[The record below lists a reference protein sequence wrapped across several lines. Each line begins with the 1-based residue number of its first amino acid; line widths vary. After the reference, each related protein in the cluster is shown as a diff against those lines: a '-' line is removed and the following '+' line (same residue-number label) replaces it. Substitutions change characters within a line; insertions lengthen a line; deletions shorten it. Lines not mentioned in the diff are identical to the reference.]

1 MIKRKKNNINS
12 LWEEL
17 EDFFLDDDEDF
28 RIIEIKDKF
37 IKIKALNKDA
47 FSIRYIYAK
56 ILAPIMLTNCKI
68 KIKSYNF
75 WAHNIKN
82 DFFNINFNIKTKK
95 NYYKGNIRIVRKDN
109 E

>member
-1 MIKRKKNNINS
+1 MIKRKKNNISS

-17 EDFFLDDDEDF
+17 EDFFLCNDEDF
-28 RIIEIKDKF
+28 QITEIKDKS
-37 IKIKALNKDA
+37 ITIKALNKDA
-47 FSIRYIYAK
+47 FSVRYVYAK
-56 ILAPIMLTNCKI
+56 ILAPIMSINCKV
-68 KIKSYNF
+68 KIKSCNF

-82 DFFNINFNIKTKK
+82 DFFNFNFSIKTKK